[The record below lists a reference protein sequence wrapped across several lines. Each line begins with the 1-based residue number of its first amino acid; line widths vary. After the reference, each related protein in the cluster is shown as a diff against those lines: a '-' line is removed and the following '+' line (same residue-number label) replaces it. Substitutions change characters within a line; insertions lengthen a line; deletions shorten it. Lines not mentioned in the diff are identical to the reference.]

1 MGDIMKYINKKQ
13 KIVLIIIISI
23 ITLGV
28 AYYTYIMKTNDE
40 FNVEEQSLEIE
51 NTTEENNEAKEEKSK
66 IIVHVSGAVK
76 NEGIVELEEK
86 ARVADAIEAAGG
98 VTEDAYM
105 RNINLASLLEDGMK
119 VYIPTKE
126 EVMQKEENSDY
137 IIGSNNIIENNNVE
151 SKKSGKV
158 NINTATKEE
167 LDTLP
172 GVGELTAN
180 KIISY
185 REENGKFKSIE
196 EIKEVS
202 GIGDSK
208 FEQIKD
214 LIEIWDKRGRGT
226 FVSFSYFTVK
236 NYIVISFPLDKKEN
250 R

>member
-1 MGDIMKYINKKQ
+1 MKYINKKQ

-40 FNVEEQSLEIE
+40 FNVEEQSLEVE
-51 NTTEENNEAKEEKSK
+51 KDTEEENNEVKEEKSK
-66 IIVHVSGAVK
+66 IIIHVSGAVV

-214 LIEIWDKRGRGT
+214 LIEI
-226 FVSFSYFTVK
+226 
-236 NYIVISFPLDKKEN
+236 
-250 R
+250 

>member
-1 MGDIMKYINKKQ
+1 MKYINKKQ

-28 AYYTYIMKTNDE
+28 AYYAYIMKTNDE

-214 LIEIWDKRGRGT
+214 LIEI
-226 FVSFSYFTVK
+226 
-236 NYIVISFPLDKKEN
+236 
-250 R
+250 

>member
-1 MGDIMKYINKKQ
+1 MKYINKKQ

-40 FNVEEQSLEIE
+40 FNVEEQSLEVE
-51 NTTEENNEAKEEKSK
+51 KDTEEENNEVKEEKSK
-66 IIVHVSGAVK
+66 IIIHVSGAVV

-105 RNINLASLLEDGMK
+105 RDINLASLLEDGMK

-214 LIEIWDKRGRGT
+214 LIEI
-226 FVSFSYFTVK
+226 
-236 NYIVISFPLDKKEN
+236 
-250 R
+250 